1 MKILLMSLNS
11 KFIHT
16 NLAIHSIKTYFEH
29 QRKASKVD
37 FEGVEIT
44 LKEYTINNDLDSVLR
59 DIARGHYT
67 HIFASSYIWNIEA
80 MEILF
85 SNLKLLNADIKI
97 IFGGPEVTYD
107 PIGQMHQRPFLD
119 AVVCGEGEATFY
131 ELIKNSLM
139 YDNLKAMKQT
149 RGIAYK
155 SDDTYIVNDPM
166 PRIETL
172 DDIPFPYS
180 DMTLLENRIIY
191 YESSR
196 GCPYS
201 CSYCLSSATK
211 GVRHMSVER
220 VKCDLDFFLSK
231 RVDQV
236 KFVDRTFNTSKTHAL
251 PILKHLIEHD
261 NGVTNFH
268 FEITASLLD
277 EDYFNILRLARPGL
291 IQFEVGVQTTHEVTM
306 HAIHRPMSFD
316 FLKTNC
322 QRVLAMGNIHL
333 HVDLIAGLPY
343 ESFQRFLDSFDD
355 VYSIGAHQL
364 QLGFLKVLKGT
375 AISRELELHDYKV
388 RFNAPYE
395 VLANKYISFDEMCTL
410 KDVEALLEYYSNSG
424 KFNHSLSFF
433 MKRYGKKPSTFF
445 VDFASF
451 FRERAYFDSPV
462 GTYRLYEIMYDYY
475 TSKFGDSD
483 LFKDLLKVDYHYAN
497 LKGHRDLFNYEEL
510 PGFSAKRLALL
521 GNQKFQMEVLGLES
535 LKTAKQILKNVEFI
549 TLKYDIMALI
559 QSDYKEVSEKVSV
572 ILFDYAKRDST
583 RMIAISFEEEQ

>member
-16 NLAIHSIKTYFEH
+16 NLAIHSIKSYFE
-29 QRKASKVD
+29 QKRKASKVD
-37 FEGVEIT
+37 FEDVEIT
-44 LKEYTINNDLDSVLR
+44 LKEYTINNDMDSVLR
-59 DIARGHYT
+59 DIARAHYT
-67 HIFASSYIWNIEA
+67 HIFVSAYIWNIEA
-80 MEILF
+80 LEILF
-85 SNLKLLNADIKI
+85 TNLRLLDADVKI
-97 IFGGPEVTYD
+97 IYGGPEVTYD
-107 PIGQMHQRPFLD
+107 PLGQLHRRPFLD
-119 AVVCGEGEATFY
+119 AVIYGEGEATFY
-131 ELIKNSLM
+131 AFIENLLM
-139 YDNLKAMKQT
+139 YDNAEAMQHT

-155 SDDTYIVNDPM
+155 RDETYLVNDPM
-166 PRIETL
+166 PLIDPMDE
-172 DDIPFPYS
+172 IPFPYS
-180 DMTLLENRIIY
+180 DMGVLENRIIY

-211 GVRHMSVER
+211 GVRHLNVDR
-220 VKCDLDFFLSK
+220 VNRDMDFFLSK

-236 KFVDRTFNTSKTHAL
+236 KFVDRTFNTNKGHAL

-277 EDYFNILRLARPGL
+277 EAYFDVLKMARPGL
-291 IQFEVGVQTTHEVTM
+291 IQFEVGVQTTYETTM

-316 FLKTNC
+316 IIKERC
-322 QRVLAMGNIHL
+322 KSVLAMGNIHL

-343 ESFQRFLDSFDD
+343 ESYQRFLDSFDD

-388 RFNAPYE
+388 RLNAPYE
-395 VLANKYISFDEMCTL
+395 VLSNKYMTFDEMCIL
-410 KDVEALLEYYSNSG
+410 KDVETLLEYYSNSG
-424 KFNHSLSFF
+424 KFSHSLRFL
-433 MKRYGKKPSTFF
+433 MKRYGEKPSVFF
-445 VDFASF
+445 VDFASY
-451 FRERAYFDSPV
+451 FREKAYFGSPV
-462 GTYRLYEIMYDYY
+462 STYRLYEIIYDYY
-475 TSKFGDSD
+475 TTKFGESD
-483 LFKDLLKVDYHYAN
+483 LYKDLLKVDYYYAN
-497 LKGHRDLFNYEEL
+497 LKGQRDLFNYEEL

-521 GNQKFQMEVLGLES
+521 GSPKFQMEVLGLET

-559 QSDYKEVSEKVSV
+559 QSDYEVATEKVSV
-572 ILFDYAKRDST
+572 ILFDYSNREST
-583 RMIAISFEEEQ
+583 RMIAVSFEEEQ